1 MAGRGTILSDSSN
14 LPGDLYVAQSAARV
28 QNRKLRIVAPARL
41 VDELDEDVAVVMFSQ
56 VDFRTGRL
64 WNYDPSLS
72 RRMQY
77 VRWYFATCRIARA

>member
-1 MAGRGTILSDSSN
+1 M
-14 LPGDLYVAQSAARV
+14 AQSAARV

-72 RRMQY
+72 RRMQ
-77 VRWYFATCRIARA
+77 